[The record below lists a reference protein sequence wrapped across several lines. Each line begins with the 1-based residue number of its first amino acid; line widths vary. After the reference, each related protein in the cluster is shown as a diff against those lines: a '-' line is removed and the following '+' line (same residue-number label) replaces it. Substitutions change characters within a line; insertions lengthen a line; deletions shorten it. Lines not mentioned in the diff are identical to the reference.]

1 MTDAVQNGQRRAVS
15 IGRYARDVEA
25 AIAELDRNDIVGR
38 IWRRDHTVWKP
49 DPTEITDRLGWLTVT
64 DSMREQVSALEAF
77 ADEVRTAGFVQVV
90 LLGMG
95 GSSLGPDAL
104 RRVLGSADGFPELT
118 VLDSTIPARVREV
131 GDSIDPA
138 RSLFLVSSKSGSTI
152 EPNTLYRHF
161 REIVEHSIGTDR
173 AGGNFVAITDPG
185 TVLEDLA
192 RRDGFRRVF
201 SNPPDLGGRYSVLS
215 YFGLV
220 PAALIGV
227 RLAELLDRADRM
239 REGCAS
245 SVPARENPGAQLGAV
260 MATLAGAGRDKLTV
274 VTSSSIESFGIWV
287 EQLIAESTGKEGKG
301 IVPVAGE
308 PLLEP
313 EHYGDDRLFV
323 YLRVRSDDNEA
334 TDAAVSRIERSGQ
347 PVVRLALQDHYD
359 LGGEFYRWEFATAVA
374 GALLGIQPF
383 DQPNVQQAKDMT
395 DRVLDEYK
403 RTGALPPTGLDSSLA
418 DVLHEV
424 TPGSYLGIMPYLLE
438 TPEVDRALAALRAAV
453 GRRHHIATTL
463 GYGPRFLHS
472 TGQLHK
478 GGPDSGLFLQLVSSQ
493 EEDIPIPGAPYGFAA
508 LASAQAL
515 GDLQALRA
523 AGRRVASVRVGPNAG
538 YEIESLAKS
547 VA

>member
-1 MTDAVQNGQRRAVS
+1 MN
-15 IGRYARDVEA
+15 IERYGPDVEA
-25 AIAELDRNDIVGR
+25 AIAELDREDVVGR

-49 DPTEITDRLGWLTVT
+49 DPKEITDRLGWLTVT
-64 DSMREQVSALEAF
+64 DSMREQLPTLEAF
-77 ADEVRTAGFVQVV
+77 ADDVRTEGYLDVV

-95 GSSLGPDAL
+95 GSSLGPEAL
-104 RRVLGSADGFPELT
+104 RRVLGGADGFPGLT

-138 RSLFLVSSKSGSTI
+138 RALFLVSSKSGSTI

-161 REIVEHSIGTDR
+161 RELVEHSIGEDR
-173 AGGNFVAITDPG
+173 AGGSFVAITDPG

-192 RRDGFRRVF
+192 HRDGFRRVF

-239 REGCAS
+239 RESCAS
-245 SVPARENPGAQLGAV
+245 HVPVRENPGAQLGAV

-274 VTSSSIESFGIWV
+274 VTSVSIESFGIWV

-323 YLRVRSDDNEA
+323 YLCVRADDNEA

-347 PVVRLALQDHYD
+347 PVVRLDLQDCYD

-374 GALLGIQPF
+374 GAVLGIQPF

-403 RTGALPPTGLDSSLA
+403 KTGALPTTGPDSSLA
-418 DVLHEV
+418 DVLREV

-438 TPEVDRALAALRAAV
+438 TPEVDRALAAIRAAV

-478 GGPDSGLFLQLVSSQ
+478 GGPDNGIFLQLVSAE
-493 EEDIPIPGAPYGFAA
+493 EEDIPIPEAPYGFSA
-508 LASAQAL
+508 LAGAQAL

-523 AGRRVASVRVGPNAG
+523 AGRRVASVQVGPNAASD
-538 YEIESLAKS
+538 IENLATL

>member
-1 MTDAVQNGQRRAVS
+1 MS
-15 IGRYARDVEA
+15 IGGYPRDVDH
-25 AIAELDRNDIVGR
+25 AIAKLDREDVVGR

-49 DPTEITDRLGWLTVT
+49 DPAEITDRLGWLTVT
-64 DSMREQVSALEAF
+64 DSMRGQVPSLQAFASEVHREAF
-77 ADEVRTAGFVQVV
+77 LSVV

-95 GSSLGPDAL
+95 GSSLGPEAL
-104 RRVLGSADGFPELT
+104 RRVLGGADGFPELT

-131 GDSIDPA
+131 GDSIDPE
-138 RSLFLVSSKSGSTI
+138 RTLFLVSSKSGSTI

-161 REIVEHSIGTDR
+161 RTLVEHTIGKDR
-173 AGGNFVAITDPG
+173 AGGRFVAITDPA
-185 TVLEDLA
+185 TPLEGLA
-192 RRDGFRRVF
+192 RREEFRRVF

-220 PAALIGV
+220 SAALMGV
-227 RLAELLDRADRM
+227 DLTKLLDRADCM
-239 REGCAS
+239 REGCTS
-245 SVPARENPGAQLGAV
+245 SVPARENAGVQLGAV
-260 MATLAGAGRDKLTV
+260 MGTLAGTGRDKLTV
-274 VTSSSIESFGIWV
+274 VTSASIESFGMWV

-323 YLRVRSDDNEA
+323 YLRLRTDDNEA
-334 TDAAVSRIERSGQ
+334 TDAAVSRIEKSGQ
-347 PVVRLALQDHYD
+347 PTVRLDLRDRYD

-374 GALLGIQPF
+374 GAVLGIQPF

-395 DRVLDEYK
+395 DRVLDEYR
-403 RTGALPPTGLDSSLA
+403 RTGAFPATGPDSSLA
-418 DVLHEV
+418 DVLRGV
-424 TPGSYLGIMPYLLE
+424 TPGGYLGIMAYLLE
-438 TPEVDRALAALRAAV
+438 TPEVDRALADLRAAV

-478 GGPDSGLFLQLVSSQ
+478 GGPDNGSFLQLVSVE
-493 EEDIPIPGAPYGFAA
+493 EEDIPIPGAPYGFEA
-508 LASAQAL
+508 LAGAQAL

-523 AGRRVASVRVGPNAG
+523 AGRRVASVRVGPNAAS
-538 YEIESLAKS
+538 EIDRLTTS